1 MYIWVET
8 RGRRFS
14 LTGKMPP
21 RSKLSKVEFVHCE
34 VCGCRFSNKDQ
45 ERHVDICQDG
55 INIADLSH
63 GFIKDGE
70 LHGLGVTVDGKVTI
84 EPGRRQ
90 SGPPVSTDST
100 GGGQRLHRRSRRRP
114 PPVESV
120 VDQIYAVKPYAN

>member
-1 MYIWVET
+1 M
-8 RGRRFS
+8 
-14 LTGKMPP
+14 TGKMPP

-70 LHGLGVTVDGKVTI
+70 LHGLGVTVDGKGVTI
-84 EPGRRQ
+84 RYLGERGWGFCLAIIYFTREMESFIFSPQ
-90 SGPPVSTDST
+90 D
-100 GGGQRLHRRSRRRP
+100 RLYFR
-114 PPVESV
+114 
-120 VDQIYAVKPYAN
+120 YAL